1 MPRPP
6 KKGLAYF
13 PKDVDF
19 YQDEKIVEL
28 GMKYGPLGLTIY
40 DVLLTLIYRPTAKG
54 RNADRSYSRGK
65 LVQENGNESHR
76 P

>member
-40 DVLLTLIYRPTAKG
+40 DVLLTLIYREGYIGYYLKA
-54 RNADRSYSRGK
+54 
-65 LVQENGNESHR
+65 
-76 P
+76 